1 MLPFAWLQDGMKSLF
16 SVQALNGSS
25 YKWLLFGGADT
36 VFFPEAVLQMLEDF
50 DPQVPYIITDNLW
63 WGGQH
68 GGPNKGAPRCLPCHS
83 ADNRDLLDLTKGD
96 SL

>member
-1 MLPFAWLQDGMKSLF
+1 L
-16 SVQALNGSS
+16 VQALNGSS

-68 GGPNKGAPRCLPCHS
+68 GGPNEDAPRCLPCHS